1 MQSSS
6 TKSLLAT
13 ERRSVLG
20 LALVYA
26 IRMLGLFLILPVF
39 SLYARELPGTT
50 PFMIGLA
57 IGIYGLTQAFF
68 QIPLGILS
76 DRIGRKS
83 VIIGGLCMLFAGS
96 IVAALASSIEGI
108 IFGRALQGCGAI
120 AAATLALVGDLTRD
134 SVRSRAMAVVG
145 MSIGLSFFIAM
156 IIAPWLDSLIGIQGI
171 FYFTAGLAILAIILV
186 LTLVP
191 SSQVVGAPLIVQA
204 SLTKVLRNSQLLRL
218 DLGIFCLHL
227 LLTADF
233 VVLPLMLLDYYQLEP
248 ARHSWL
254 YAGCLVGSVI
264 LMAPFLIHAE
274 KNRQQKNMFLGAL
287 GILILSHIGLA
298 LLPASLVVAVILL
311 LLFLAAFNFLEA
323 SLPALVT
330 RNAPATLRGAATG
343 VYSSSQFF
351 GIFCGGVLGGWVFGE
366 YGMRAVFLISAVF
379 VMIWLVFALGMREP
393 TRLNIHVVDIPEGN
407 LNDIKGFGD
416 KLAALPGV
424 AEVTLLENKAHI
436 EVDPVVF
443 DQQALALLV

>member
-50 PFMIGLA
+50 AFMIGLA
-57 IGIYGLTQAFF
+57 IGIYGLTQAIF

-76 DRIGRKS
+76 DRIGRKP

-96 IVAALASSIEGI
+96 IVAALSSSIEGI
-108 IFGRALQGCGAI
+108 ILGRALQGCGAI

-156 IIAPWLDSLIGIQGI
+156 IIAPWLDSLIGIKGI
-171 FYFTAGLAILAIILV
+171 FYFTAGLAILAIAFVIYV
-186 LTLVP
+186 VP
-191 SSQVVGAPLIVQA
+191 SSQVVSEPVIVQQ
-204 SLTKVLRNSQLLRL
+204 SLYKVLRNSQLLRL

-248 ARHSWL
+248 ARHSWV

-264 LMAPFLIHAE
+264 LMAPFLIYAE
-274 KNRQQKNMFLGAL
+274 KKRKQKNMFAGAL
-287 GILILSHIGLA
+287 LVLILSHIGLA
-298 LLPASLVVAVILL
+298 FLPASLLLVILLL

-330 RNAPATLRGAATG
+330 RHAPAALKGAATG

-351 GIFCGGVLGGWVFGE
+351 GIFCGGLLGGWIYGQ
-366 YGMRAVFLISAVF
+366 YGMRAVFLVGAVL
-379 VMIWLVFALGMREP
+379 VVIWLVFALGMREP
-393 TRLNIHVVDIPEGN
+393 QRLNTHVVDIPEGN
-407 LNDIKGFGD
+407 LNDIKGFSD

-424 AEVTLLENKAHI
+424 AEVTLVENKAHI